1 MKSHRTPFLGL
12 PGPPSDFET
21 AAVAV
26 VPFGYEGGV
35 SYGKGTA
42 AAPNA
47 VLAASH
53 YLELYDEVLDDEPC
67 RIGIA
72 TIDQPRIPS
81 SADAM
86 LNTLETVTGTL
97 LDQQKFVA
105 VIGGDHSITTGYV
118 RALAKRCDRF
128 GVLQLDAHADLRD
141 SYEGSPLSHA
151 CVMARLREITPHTLQ
166 IGIRSMSAKEARQVK
181 EEDLALCTMHR
192 FRNGGFDLE
201 AELARLPDQLFIT
214 VDVDVFDWSV
224 IASTGTPEPGGMLWD
239 EAMDL
244 LQVVF
249 RSKTVL
255 GFDVV
260 ELARRDHDDNSPFA
274 TAKLIYKMIGM
285 KYFLNKKR

>member
-1 MKSHRTPFLGL
+1 MKPHPIPFLGL
-12 PGPPSDFET
+12 PDNQSSLET
-21 AAVAV
+21 AAVAL

-42 AAPNA
+42 AAPTA
-47 VLAASH
+47 ILKASQ
-53 YLELYDEVLDDEPC
+53 YLELYDEVLEDEPC

-72 TIDQPRIPS
+72 TVAEPAIPQ
-81 SADAM
+81 APEDM
-86 LNTLETVTGTL
+86 LETLENLTDAL
-97 LDQQKFVA
+97 LNQKKFVV

-118 RALAKRCDRF
+118 RALARRYKNF
-128 GVLQLDAHADLRD
+128 GVLQLDAHSDLRE

-151 CVMARLREITPHTLQ
+151 CTMARLREITPHTLQ
-166 IGIRSMSAKEARQVK
+166 IGIRSMCAEEASLVK
-181 EEDLALCTMHR
+181 AQDLALCTMHR
-192 FRNGGFDLE
+192 YRRGGFDLE
-201 AELARLPDQLFIT
+201 AELARLPEQLFIT

-244 LQVVF
+244 LQMVF
-249 RSKTVL
+249 RSKMVI

-260 ELARRDHDDNSPFA
+260 ELAHRDHDANSPFA

-285 KYFLNKKR
+285 RFARG